1 MLFLRRIANA
11 AAKRFL
17 PLWWPLYRTQAAP
30 QSRALPPDPSCRLGQ
45 IIGAEK
51 ERNREL
57 SGFMV
62 FDQGGDSLKAR
73 LSLIHSTEKTLDL
86 QYYAVNNDITSNLL
100 IESVIRA
107 ARRGVRVRF
116 LLDDLSVGKV
126 YKSLMFLDSL
136 PDIEVRIFNPII
148 TTKDQSF
155 VSRLLVF
162 IINRA
167 RATKRMHNKAIIAD
181 NHFCISG
188 GRNLGDEYF
197 DSHRD
202 MAFKDIDALAAG
214 PVTEKVSESF
224 DAFWNSADAHPIR
237 RLYGKFHKKRY
248 AARLEK
254 QLKDNWDGA
263 RGTQDGKY
271 LEMDFQDFL
280 GYSGRRLVWA
290 KGDYVSDTPD
300 KVQTENSNNPSGPL
314 LAIKPL
320 VAQSKREFIAISPYF
335 VPYGPELEWLT
346 DLEHH
351 GIHVKVLTNSL
362 ASTDVVAVHTGY
374 APHRADIIRS
384 GISLY
389 ELKPANNRRTKQRL
403 FGRGAPSHA
412 SLHAKVYIADQ
423 AVSMVGSLNFDPR
436 SSRLNTEG
444 AFIIESEEIARQ
456 LHRLFEIAISPEI
469 SYRVEEDKRGKIFL
483 RTVEQGKEKIY
494 YGEPDCSLWRKI
506 QFRLFSLLPVKDQL

>member
-1 MLFLRRIANA
+1 MLFLRRIANVIA
-11 AAKRFL
+11 RKYL
-17 PLWWPLYRTQAAP
+17 PLWWPLYRTP
-30 QSRALPPDPSCRLGQ
+30 ENRPSHAITPSSSSYLGSV
-45 IIGAEK
+45 IETGKK
-51 ERNREL
+51 ENPGL
-57 SGFMV
+57 SGFMI

-73 LSLIHSTEKTLDL
+73 LSLIHSAQQTLDL
-86 QYYAVNNDITSNLL
+86 QYYAINDDITSNLL
-100 IESVIRA
+100 VESVIRA
-107 ARRGVRVRF
+107 AGRGVRVRF

-136 PDIEVRIFNPII
+136 ENIEVRIFNPIV
-148 TTKDQSF
+148 TTKDQNF

-197 DSHRD
+197 DSHTD
-202 MAFKDIDALAAG
+202 TTFKDIDALAAG
-214 PVTEKVSESF
+214 PVTEKVSTSF
-224 DAFWNSADAHPIR
+224 DAFWNSPDAYPVR
-237 RLYGKFHKKRY
+237 QLYGRFNKKRY
-248 AARLEK
+248 AARLQK
-254 QLKDNWDGA
+254 KLNDNWEKARCTADGP
-263 RGTQDGKY
+263 Y
-271 LEMDFQDFL
+271 LEMKFEDFL
-280 GYSGRRLVWA
+280 GYSGRRLVWS

-300 KVQTENSNNPSGPL
+300 KVQTENGNKPSGPL

-320 VAQSKREFIAISPYF
+320 VSKAEHVFIAISPYF
-335 VPYGPELEWLT
+335 VPHGPELEWLM
-346 DLEHH
+346 DLEHR

-389 ELKPANNRRTKQRL
+389 ELKPANNKRTKQRI

-412 SLHAKVYIADQ
+412 SLHAKVYVADKKI
-423 AVSMVGSLNFDPR
+423 SMIGSLNFDPR

-444 AFIIESEEIARQ
+444 AFIVESEEIAQ
-456 LHRLFEIAISPEI
+456 ELHRLFEIAISPET
-469 SYRVEEDKRGKIFL
+469 SYSVQKDKDGKIFL
-483 RTVEQGKEKIY
+483 QTVEEDQVMSH

-506 QFRLFSLLPVKDQL
+506 QFRLFSMLPVKDQL